1 LFSSSRHGAWNWIST
16 SRRLAINRKT
26 ENIFMN
32 EDESRV
38 HEIRSNALSERMLIS
53 QLESALTSPRTPHMK
68 RQLNQILQNV
78 KDVERLLRF
87 AQNAQERRHSD
98 AWLELAE
105 PTILAAT
112 NIRQCIQKLI
122 DVYGG
127 PRSVLE
133 VGGEG
138 INLDVRA
145 A

>member
-1 LFSSSRHGAWNWIST
+1 
-16 SRRLAINRKT
+16 
-26 ENIFMN
+26 MN

-87 AQNAQERRHSD
+87 AQKRRHSD

-105 PTILAAT
+105 STILAAT

>member
-1 LFSSSRHGAWNWIST
+1 
-16 SRRLAINRKT
+16 
-26 ENIFMN
+26 
-32 EDESRV
+32 
-38 HEIRSNALSERMLIS
+38 
-53 QLESALTSPRTPHMK
+53 
-68 RQLNQILQNV
+68 
-78 KDVERLLRF
+78 
-87 AQNAQERRHSD
+87 
-98 AWLELAE
+98 LAE
-105 PTILAAT
+105 STILAAT

>member
-1 LFSSSRHGAWNWIST
+1 
-16 SRRLAINRKT
+16 
-26 ENIFMN
+26 MN

-87 AQNAQERRHSD
+87 AENAQERRHSD

-105 PTILAAT
+105 STILAAT